1 MKIINYIC
9 IGDKVIDMATLTP
22 EERKE
27 IGRKLNEQAL
37 TAIGYKKKTPD
48 KTA

>member
-9 IGDKVIDMATLTP
+9 IGDTVRRFDELSENEK
-22 EERKE
+22 KE
-27 IGRKLNEQAL
+27 IATKLNEQAL
-37 TAIGYKKKTPD
+37 TAIGYKKAKE